1 MTVRIIPPSKS
12 RQPEF
17 KENSWFWKMDPNNLG
32 LVPYL
37 IKVLN
42 NDVRLSPLEGLML
55 VPYFIKVL
63 NNDLRLSPLEG
74 LMSTSPR

>member
-1 MTVRIIPPSKS
+1 
-12 RQPEF
+12 
-17 KENSWFWKMDPNNLG
+17 MDPNNLG